1 MSGERGLLFDEIP
14 EEYDRVRPSYPDEL
28 VDRACSIAG
37 LSAGS
42 QVVEVGCGTGKLTV
56 ALAARGL
63 HVDAVDPGRNLVEVA
78 RRRVASSPVRFHVG
92 RFEDVELPAGAFE
105 AVFSATAFHWVDP
118 DVSWTK
124 AARLL
129 RPGGVIALLTHVG
142 GSLLEL
148 HEEVLAAWREVLPE
162 AASWYSRTEEELWQ
176 GAEARRENVSEVW
189 AWFEKSDKARPE
201 AAQLFGDVEIA
212 KVRLEH
218 DETAAELIEHIRTTS
233 SYLGLDAPRRERVE
247 ERIAAAVESAGG
259 SARSTSFATL
269 VTARARPA
277 GSKIRS

>member
-1 MSGERGLLFDEIP
+1 MSSERGLRFDAIP

-28 VDRACSIAG
+28 VDLACSRAG

-78 RRRVASSPVRFHVG
+78 RRRLAGSPVRFHLG

-118 DVSWTK
+118 DVSWAR
-124 AARLL
+124 AAGLL
-129 RPGGVIALLTHVG
+129 RPRGVLALLTHVG
-142 GSLLEL
+142 GSLLEIQ
-148 HEEVLAAWREVLPE
+148 EEVLAAWREVLPD
-162 AASWYSRTEEELWQ
+162 AAAWYGPDEETLWA
-176 GAEARRENVSEVW
+176 GAEARRENVSGVW

-201 AAQLFGDVEIA
+201 AARLFEDVEIA

-218 DETAAELIEHIRTTS
+218 EETAAELIEHVRTTS
-233 SYLGLDAPRRERVE
+233 SYLGLGLAGRERLE
-247 ERIAAAVESAGG
+247 ERITGAVETAGG
-259 SARSTSFATL
+259 TARSTSFAIL
-269 VTARARPA
+269 VTARVQ
-277 GSKIRS
+277 K